1 MNIVSIKN
9 TGYPSVFSFCV
20 ADGWITIETS
30 ENFTWFLKKLKD
42 VVDVGLT
49 GSCEEVFPE
58 AKKLLCQ
65 VRLRRSIRTKPLT
78 YFGMKNNVFD
88 NKTTGIKEAVT
99 SDRLFEVVKDMYSK
113 AALASS
119 DPKKVMEYLGM

>member
-1 MNIVSIKN
+1 MCS
-9 TGYPSVFSFCV
+9 
-20 ADGWITIETS
+20 
-30 ENFTWFLKKLKD
+30 
-42 VVDVGLT
+42 
-49 GSCEEVFPE
+49 
-58 AKKLLCQ
+58 
-65 VRLRRSIRTKPLT
+65 
-78 YFGMKNNVFD
+78 VFD